1 VKTISLKKVSAVAVA
16 SLGFGLLSVV
26 PANAAATAFVL
37 SAQNTTLSV
46 AVGTAIDT
54 EIRLSATGT
63 PSATA
68 VITDTL
74 TIASKPG
81 NSALAI
87 NSSATHAANKVTL
100 TTKASG
106 DAKYVN
112 AVGSTA
118 GTDVKTTVQSSPT
131 ALGANTPVAT
141 LAVTPDVPGVYV
153 FTVTPAASVAD
164 TGQTETAVSVTVYA
178 GYSVDGA
185 KPNTSFMTQ
194 GVAIASSNQA
204 TTGGLGTVRVTNFE
218 DNSADT
224 RYYATVS
231 GGTLAAVTVSND
243 IDKDASNTAGF
254 NFTNGTNL
262 AGGVDFYT
270 DSSADVSD
278 YVDFTVTSA
287 TAGNV
292 TISVVKYDAATGI
305 ATKISTPV
313 VVFTSALSLD
323 PTVSTSKIY
332 VGTAQNTEA
341 TAASTAPTT
350 VAKAAGTDAA
360 GFTVIVNDGYGNP
373 VNAADVV
380 VTIAGPGLICGASA
394 ANGSCTPAARVV
406 ATTSTSAGK
415 AYINL
420 DADGTAGVATLTFTA
435 GTAVLGTKT
444 VTFYGS
450 AAKYTATTVLNA
462 LSDGSTTRDAVVVCA
477 TDAAG
482 IAVPS
487 STIYAFSGDATV
499 ASVETSDSTVSAA
512 VTEDKDGSAGTAIA
526 PASYVA
532 AKAIGCAGFSVT
544 GLAQA
549 TKSSVTLTF
558 GNASTLA
565 LSDVTTT
572 AVVKVGAAQAA
583 SIALST
589 DKATYAPGEKMTIT
603 LTYTDAYGRS
613 VGAGPGTGTLAAAL
627 TSSASLTGDA
637 LFATANN
644 SKLGVTS
651 ITAYAP
657 LTQGT
662 VLLSGLTGTNAT
674 YLATAI
680 RGIAL
685 SASVKVVDANQ
696 SSLLTQIDALNAKI
710 VALNALIAKIMK
722 KLGVK

>member
-1 VKTISLKKVSAVAVA
+1 MVETSTNVARTRVAVGDTFTANTAAIVRAEAGTVVTTAKFAVYLTKGNGITAPSVAGTYGVKITPAAIGVGALQGAVAQNLTITV
-16 SLGFGLLSVV
+16 ST
-26 PANAAATAFVL
+26 AATASTTPDVTTSKVYLQANGASGAHTPVADSSVIVSKEIASTPAGFVYYSSKNAASGSVVESL
-37 SAQNTTLSV
+37 TAEISGQGTL
-46 AVGTAIDT
+46 G
-54 EIRLSATGT
+54 LGNTGT
-63 PSATA
+63 PVSLGRS
-68 VITDTL
+68 ITVR
-74 TIASKPG
+74 
-81 NSALAI
+81 N
-87 NSSATHAANKVTL
+87 
-100 TTKASG
+100 G
-106 DAKYVN
+106 D
-112 AVGSTA
+112 
-118 GTDVKTTVQSSPT
+118 
-131 ALGANTPVAT
+131 
-141 LAVTPDVPGVYV
+141 
-153 FTVTPAASVAD
+153 TVTVWAD
-164 TGQTETAVSVTVYA
+164 G
-178 GYSVDGA
+178 
-185 KPNTSFMTQ
+185 
-194 GVAIASSNQA
+194 
-204 TTGGLGTVRVTNFE
+204 
-218 DNSADT
+218 
-224 RYYATVS
+224 
-231 GGTLAAVTVSND
+231 
-243 IDKDASNTAGF
+243 
-254 NFTNGTNL
+254 
-262 AGGVDFYT
+262 
-270 DSSADVSD
+270 
-278 YVDFTVTSA
+278 
-287 TAGNV
+287 
-292 TISVVKYDAATGI
+292 
-305 ATKISTPV
+305 
-313 VVFTSALSLD
+313 
-323 PTVSTSKIY
+323 
-332 VGTAQNTEA
+332 
-341 TAASTAPTT
+341 
-350 VAKAAGTDAA
+350 
-360 GFTVIVNDGYGNP
+360 
-373 VNAADVV
+373 
-380 VTIAGPGLICGASA
+380 
-394 ANGSCTPAARVV
+394 
-406 ATTSTSAGK
+406 SAGK
-415 AYINL
+415 
-420 DADGTAGVATLTFTA
+420 GTITIKGQTSGVT
-435 GTAVLGTKT
+435 LGTKT